1 MEKVTEE
8 NPHRLSRREF
18 LRAAG
23 IAAVAVGVSQLASS
37 KSQGLENTQGGE
49 ASASWRT
56 SLPAG
61 GDFIK
66 VPTELVY
73 LIA

>member
-1 MEKVTEE
+1 VEGE
-8 NPHRLSRREF
+8 
-18 LRAAG
+18 
-23 IAAVAVGVSQLASS
+23 VAS